1 MFNKSFIYSIII
13 VVSSIYSTAQN
24 QDRKTSFGI
33 QFKPLT
39 EGGFIGS
46 SKLNL
51 KNEIFQSVF
60 NQKQGSSFGAILRF
74 PVWKNLYI
82 ETGLAQIK
90 RNYTVNYST
99 LDSNFIASK
108 DLSFTSHDIPVNAL
122 IFIKIAEEFYIN
134 TALGISVVHNP
145 SNVASQIKYGD
156 HVLFKA
162 EGRKRSSFALEFN
175 VNVGAEYRNTKYGNF
190 YIGAN
195 GRIPI
200 KPIFDVAT
208 MYQNLPNKE
217 ILYGSLSGTYVSLD
231 FRYFL
236 PKTKKPKVANELGPL
251 DE

>member
-1 MFNKSFIYSIII
+1 MFKSIFFCLVLLIGCFYSI
-13 VVSSIYSTAQN
+13 AQES
-24 QDRKTSFGI
+24 KTTFGI

-46 SKLNL
+46 SQLNI
-51 KNEIFQSVF
+51 KNEIFRSDF
-60 NQKQGSSFGAILRF
+60 NQKQGRSFGAIIRF
-74 PVWKNLYI
+74 PVWKNLYL

-90 RNYTVNYST
+90 RNYTVNYTT

-108 DLSFTSHDIPVNAL
+108 DLSFTSHDIPLNAL
-122 IFIKIAEEFYIN
+122 IFVKIANQFYLN
-134 TALGISVVHNP
+134 TALGISVIHNP

-162 EGRKRSSFALEFN
+162 EGRKRSNFALEFN
-175 VNVGAEYRNTKYGNF
+175 VNAGVEYRNTKYGSF

-195 GRIPI
+195 GRIPL

-208 MYQNLPNKE
+208 MYQNINSKE
-217 ILYGSLSGTYVSLD
+217 ILYGSLSGTYVALD
-231 FRYFL
+231 FRFFF
-236 PKTKKPKVANELGPL
+236 PKTKKPKINTELGPL

>member
-1 MFNKSFIYSIII
+1 MLKILFISLIYYTITQYSI
-13 VVSSIYSTAQN
+13 A
-24 QDRKTSFGI
+24 QDRKTAFGI

-46 SKLNL
+46 SQLNL

-60 NQKQGSSFGAILRF
+60 NQQQGSSFGAILRF
-74 PVWKNLYI
+74 PIWKNLYL

-90 RNYTVNYST
+90 RNYTVNYTT
-99 LDSNFIASK
+99 LDSNFIALK

-122 IFIKIAEEFYIN
+122 VFIKIANQFYLN
-134 TALGISVVHNP
+134 TALGLSIVHNP
-145 SNVASQIKYGD
+145 SNVASQVKYGD

-175 VNVGAEYRNTKYGNF
+175 VNAGIEYRNIKYGNF

-195 GRIPI
+195 GRIPL

-208 MYQNLPNKE
+208 MYQNLNSKE
-217 ILYGSLSGTYVSLD
+217 VLYGSLTGTYVALD

-236 PKTKKPKVANELGPL
+236 PKTKKPKITTELGPL

>member
-1 MFNKSFIYSIII
+1 MFKLIFFSILFLILSIFSFS
-13 VVSSIYSTAQN
+13 
-24 QDRKTSFGI
+24 QDRKTAFGL

-46 SKLNL
+46 SQLNL
-51 KNEIFQSVF
+51 KNEVFQSVF
-60 NQKQGSSFGAILRF
+60 NQKQGRSFGAILRF
-74 PVWKNLYI
+74 PIWKNLYI

-90 RNYTVNYST
+90 RNYTVNYKT

-108 DLSFTSHDIPVNAL
+108 DLSFISHDIPVNAL
-122 IFIKIAEEFYIN
+122 VFIKITDQFYIN
-134 TALGISVVHNP
+134 TALGISLVHNP

-156 HVLFKA
+156 RVLFKA
-162 EGRKRSSFALEFN
+162 EGRKRSSFAVEFN
-175 VNVGAEYRNTKYGNF
+175 VNAGVEYRNTKYGNF

-195 GRIPI
+195 GRIPL

-208 MYQNLPNKE
+208 MYQNNNIKE
-217 ILYGSLSGTYVSLD
+217 LLYGSLTGTYVALD

-236 PKTKKPKVANELGPL
+236 PKTKKPKIKTELGPL